1 MKKVNLK
8 GLDLTCYLEA
18 LDNGLDVIFVPFEN
32 KSNYHISYATRFGSE
47 VTNFIPDGEKK
58 ACKVPDGIA
67 HFLEHKMFEQESGE
81 DPFTY
86 FSQSGTGANAS
97 TSYNSTQYICYGT
110 KNFLDNLR
118 YLIRFV
124 NAPYYTDS
132 NVEKEK
138 GIIAEEL
145 KMYADLPDVQ
155 LESRLRQNVYHVHP
169 RRVDIGGTV
178 DEINKITKEDL
189 YLCYHNFYSPDHMFL
204 LVVGKFPMD
213 EAMKVIHEELDSKEN
228 KAGAVISKVKEKK
241 TVRKKEDSFTG
252 NIQVPKIGLGL
263 KIAISD
269 LGEYDELELDL
280 YLTML
285 STMLFGSS
293 SLFREEARSKK
304 MLNSF
309 YMDWDN
315 TQEYKT
321 FLVLAST
328 NDPKKLIKK
337 LKDELLTHELDEA
350 VFQRMKKVWIANEVK
365 MADYIDSTVNNIYD
379 DMIRYHKVIP
389 NKVDV
394 IRKMN
399 MKKLEDIVSKIDFN
413 NISVVTMMPRE
424 EVL

>member
-8 GLDLTCYLEA
+8 GLDLTACLET
-18 LDNGLDVIFVPFEN
+18 LDNGLDVIFVPFDN

-47 VTNFIPDGEKK
+47 ITNFIPDGEKK

-169 RRVDIGGTV
+169 RRVDIGGTIE
-178 DEINKITKEDL
+178 EINKITKEDL
-189 YLCYHNFYSPDHMFL
+189 YLCYNNFYSPDHMFL
-204 LVVGKFPMD
+204 LVVGKFPMED
-213 EAMKVIHEELDSKEN
+213 AMRVIHEELDSREN
-228 KAGAVISKVKEKK
+228 KAGAVISKIKEKK

-293 SLFREEARSKK
+293 SLFREEARSNKL
-304 MLNSF
+304 LNSF
-309 YMDWDN
+309 YMEWDN
-315 TQEYKT
+315 IEDYKT

-328 NDPKKLIKK
+328 NDPKNLIKK
-337 LKDELLTHELDEA
+337 LKEELANHKLEEA

-389 NKVDV
+389 NKVDI

-399 MKKLEDIVSKIDFN
+399 MKTLEKIVSNVDFN
-413 NISVVTMMPRE
+413 NISVVTMSPQD

>member
-8 GLDLTCYLEA
+8 GLDLTAYLET
-18 LDNGLDVIFVPFEN
+18 LDNGLDVIFVPFDN

-47 VTNFIPDGEKK
+47 ITNFIPDGEKK

-169 RRVDIGGTV
+169 RRVDIGGTIE
-178 DEINKITKEDL
+178 EINKITKEDL
-189 YLCYHNFYSPDHMFL
+189 YLCYNYFYSPDHMFL
-204 LVVGKFPMD
+204 LVVGKFPMED
-213 EAMKVIHEELDSKEN
+213 AMKVVHEELDSREN
-228 KAGAVISKVKEKK
+228 KAGAVISKIKEKK

-293 SLFREEARSKK
+293 SLFREEARSNKL
-304 MLNSF
+304 LNSF
-309 YMDWDN
+309 YMEWDN
-315 TQEYKT
+315 IEDYKT

-328 NDPKKLIKK
+328 NDPKNLIKK
-337 LKDELLTHELDEA
+337 LKEELANHKLEEA

-389 NKVDV
+389 NKVDI

-399 MKKLEDIVSKIDFN
+399 MKTLEKIVSNIDFN
-413 NISVVTMMPRE
+413 NISVVTMSPQD